1 MASEEISYKA
11 MDALGG
17 GRGEHCGELIAKCFR
32 NRQNTAYNVHG
43 LTVVARKLE
52 D

>member
-11 MDALGG
+11 MDALGVG
-17 GRGEHCGELIAKCFR
+17 AGNTAELIAKCFR
-32 NRQNTAYNVHG
+32 NRQNTAYNVHR